1 MKHPKDN
8 KTVDCFGSKHA
19 VKQGERMIIVLKN
32 IINKRGRTSMKEVQ
46 SWIGLSSTATGAFV
60 RQLIT
65 EGYLETNSKRPV
77 SLKATEK
84 TKQLLGMAS
93 WN

>member
-1 MKHPKDN
+1 MKD
-8 KTVDCFGSKHA
+8 V
-19 VKQGERMIIVLKN
+19 QG
-32 IINKRGRTSMKEVQ
+32 
-46 SWIGLSSTATGAFV
+46 WIGISSSATGTLV

-84 TKQLLGMAS
+84 AKQLFGIS
-93 WN
+93 HENN